1 MKYIRKYNES
11 ESAYGAKEK
20 IEKWRN
26 DIIKKL
32 VYYHNNFSDNLSK
45 EIEQF
50 IWEYEDTNTY
60 TEVDGV
66 IDEECVSMLIDNVLQ
81 DWVRNQDKFLELYYD
96 IHQTLKNRGED
107 LTEQLKEIFADYSD
121 DDSLRVRIYRT
132 ADSSDDR
139 YEISISGEDNM
150 FNKISFNEIINRTKD
165 IGLSKFKYSG
175 DDSSISF
182 SFWKEV
188 DDNYDD
194 VEIDD

>member
-1 MKYIRKYNES
+1 M
-11 ESAYGAKEK
+11 
-20 IEKWRN
+20 
-26 DIIKKL
+26 

-50 IWEYEDTNTY
+50 TWEYEDTNTY

-66 IDEECVSMLIDNVLQ
+66 IDAECVSMLIDNVLQ

-107 LTEQLKEIFADYSD
+107 LTEQLKEIFADYLD

-150 FNKISFNEIINRTKD
+150 FNKISFNEIVNRTKD
-165 IGLSKFKYSG
+165 IGLSKFRYSG